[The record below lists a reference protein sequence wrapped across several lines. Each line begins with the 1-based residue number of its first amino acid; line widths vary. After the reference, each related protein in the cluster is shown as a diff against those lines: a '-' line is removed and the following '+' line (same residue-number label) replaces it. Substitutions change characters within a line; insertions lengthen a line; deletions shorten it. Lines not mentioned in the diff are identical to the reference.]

1 MAVPPRPKLLS
12 TAAQHW
18 PQTRYVKCIL
28 MPHGQLSPPIRIMHK
43 YTATI
48 VLVIVSKYRKQEL
61 KNALETYVSI
71 RRGQNKARIFDNNMQ
86 ILERCYRT
94 IETMPPET
102 LLYNATMR
110 QFNILANYLEQLLE
124 EYN

>member
-1 MAVPPRPKLLS
+1 MDELIVRAVSEVARS
-12 TAAQHW
+12 SREFYREFSRTH
-18 PQTRYVKCIL
+18 V
-28 MPHGQLSPPIRIMHK
+28 
-43 YTATI
+43 
-48 VLVIVSKYRKQEL
+48 VSKYRKQEL